1 VNASPA
7 GCLCNKANSSSQP
20 SLLEVNPKTR
30 ELTLDHTSAACSLV
44 CIWPAFGLHVYLLA
58 PASNHDPFQLVRC
71 LALHPLHHCHLG
83 TPHHLTADLLFVRIP
98 KTAAR

>member
-1 VNASPA
+1 MHHLQDACAIKQTHHRSHHLWNLIQKKRSSLFITLLQPA
-7 GCLCNKANSSSQP
+7 AWSS
-20 SLLEVNPKTR
+20 V
-30 ELTLDHTSAACSLV
+30 
-44 CIWPAFGLHVYLLA
+44 GLHVYLLA

-71 LALHPLHHCHLG
+71 LPLHPLHHCHLG